1 MRIAFKR
8 LFRIQVR
15 HGWYTDG
22 ATREDFDVVPTP
34 STLTLLAELGLRV
47 RIHADGATV
56 FGEVEP
62 GTVPPLLRRPLGPV
76 SLRCAFELRARNTR
90 LLNIT
95 DLPPYAPARTIFC
108 FDNLREEIVS
118 GRMLLGD
125 AVADDPIGPS
135 VVLVASPAYT
145 YNLGAPAASATI
157 TIADRFGA
165 AIATIDA
172 KSPDASAPL
181 AGYLIDLAA
190 IPRLVP
196 GRYQI
201 SDDQGGSISIYYDPD
216 LAASRPLAVVEV
228 FTRTDALTPD
238 GTNRVPAS
246 YRFLTAEGDTVTF
259 AGPYVVQFDAVA
271 TTWRYLVT
279 KKYPN
284 NGIALSQLAISGPV
298 TFASAVSSTSAI
310 FTSTTAVRLSD
321 APRGLTL
328 QKQPPSK
335 DLRKLPEPTL
345 TTPLNSVAAVPNFVS
360 DMFVY
365 V

>member
-1 MRIAFKR
+1 MRIAFTR

-47 RIHADGATV
+47 RIHADGVTV
-56 FGEVEP
+56 FGEVLP
-62 GTVPPLLRRPLGPV
+62 GTMPPLLRRPLGPV

-108 FDNLREEIVS
+108 FDNLREEIAS
-118 GRMLLGD
+118 GRNLLGD
-125 AVADDPIGPS
+125 TVANARIGPS
-135 VVLVASPAYT
+135 VALVASPAYT
-145 YNLGAPAASATI
+145 YTLGAPAASAAI

-165 AIATIDA
+165 TVATIDA
-172 KSPDASAPL
+172 RSPDASAPL
-181 AGYLIDLAA
+181 AGYLMDLAA

-201 SDDQGGSISIYYDPD
+201 SDDQGGSVSIYYDPD
-216 LAASRPLAVVEV
+216 LAASRPLAVVEI

-238 GTNRVPAS
+238 GTDRVPAS
-246 YRFLTAEGDTVTF
+246 YRFLTGDTVTTV
-259 AGPYVVQFDAVA
+259 APYVMQFDAVA

-284 NGIALSQLAISGPV
+284 NGIALSQLAINGPV
-298 TFASAVSSTSAI
+298 AFASAVSTTSAI

-328 QKQPPSK
+328 QKQPPPK

-345 TTPLNSVAAVPNFVS
+345 TTPLNIVAAVPNFVS